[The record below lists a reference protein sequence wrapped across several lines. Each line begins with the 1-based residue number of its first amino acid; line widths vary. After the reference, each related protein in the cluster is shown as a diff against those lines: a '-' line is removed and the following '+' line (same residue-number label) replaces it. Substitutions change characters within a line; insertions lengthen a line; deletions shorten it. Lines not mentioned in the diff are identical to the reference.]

1 VSVRVSP
8 TEKIKD
14 QIEARIGEL
23 VEDGHDVTEIIEEL
37 ARLGAQLLIQTALE
51 AEIDQFLGRD
61 RYQRAA
67 AVPDARPG
75 MRNGYQPITVKTTAG
90 PVALARPKLRGTTEA
105 FASRLL
111 GAGVSKSNAL
121 ESLVIAG
128 FVRGLSVRDVEATLA
143 EALGAQ
149 AALSKSTV
157 SRICQQIADEFD
169 AWRTRKL
176 DLLSLDY
183 LFLDASHFRMHPGA
197 PATPILVAWGI
208 TTEGKPVL
216 VGLEAAAAESSDAW
230 DSFID
235 ELADRGLRAPL
246 LVISDGAAG
255 LVGAIERNW
264 SHSLRQRCVIH
275 RARNLLAKVPVNAQ
289 EEVKLA
295 YWKLFDVPDKIAPGQ
310 AAVDYVQKRIDEFVD
325 RYHKRFP
332 AAVRC
337 LQDDR
342 TALTAY
348 LRFPRE
354 HWNRTR
360 HSNLIERT
368 FGETRRRTKVI
379 GRFPGETSCVT
390 LVWAVLDRA
399 SAGWRGLTM
408 TPDGIRLLQDLRHQL
423 HDRPTATRRRRER
436 SARQRH
442 TEPVTTIA
450 EPVAAAA

>member
-1 VSVRVSP
+1 V
-8 TEKIKD
+8 KIKD
-14 QIEARIGEL
+14 QIDARIGAL
-23 VEDGHDVTEIIEEL
+23 VEEGREVGEIVEEL

-51 AEIDQFLGRD
+51 AEVDEFLGRL
-61 RYQRAA
+61 RYQRADKT
-67 AVPDARPG
+67 PDARAG
-75 MRNGYQPITVKTTAG
+75 MRNGYEPVTIKTTAG
-90 PVALARPKLRGTTEA
+90 AVELARPKVRGTTQA

-128 FVRGLSVRDVEATLA
+128 FVRGLSVRDVEAMLA

-157 SRICQQIADEFD
+157 SRVCQQIADEFE
-169 AWRTRKL
+169 AWRARKL
-176 DLLSLDY
+176 DLVSLDY
-183 LFLDASHFRMHPGA
+183 LFLDASHFRMHPGS

-208 TTEGKPVL
+208 TTEGKPLL
-216 VGLEAAAAESSDAW
+216 VALEAAAAESSHAW
-230 DSFID
+230 DGFID

-246 LVISDGAAG
+246 MVISDGAAG
-255 LVGAIERNW
+255 LISAVERNW
-264 SHSLRQRCVIH
+264 SHSLRQRCAIH
-275 RARNLLAKVPVNAQ
+275 RCRNVLAKVPKNAQ
-289 EEVKLA
+289 EEVKIA
-295 YWKLFDVPDKIAPGQ
+295 YWKLFEVPDKIAPGQ
-310 AAVDYVQKRIDEFVD
+310 KAVDYVQKRIDEFVA

-332 AAVRC
+332 AAARC

-354 HWNRTR
+354 HWSRTR

-399 SAGWRGLTM
+399 STGWRGLTM
-408 TPDGIRLLQDLRHQL
+408 TPDAIRRLQDLRHQL
-423 HDRPTATRRRRER
+423 LDRPTASRHRLQQQRKRR
-436 SARQRH
+436 
-442 TEPVTTIA
+442 A
-450 EPVAAAA
+450 EPATDIRPELVAAAA